1 MELDKGH
8 LPRRE
13 DTDMSEKDEDLE
25 NIESEETQPRDATEE
40 IPDLMDEI
48 HESERL
54 SRLIAFGEGR

>member
-1 MELDKGH
+1 
-8 LPRRE
+8 
-13 DTDMSEKDEDLE
+13 MSEKDEDLE